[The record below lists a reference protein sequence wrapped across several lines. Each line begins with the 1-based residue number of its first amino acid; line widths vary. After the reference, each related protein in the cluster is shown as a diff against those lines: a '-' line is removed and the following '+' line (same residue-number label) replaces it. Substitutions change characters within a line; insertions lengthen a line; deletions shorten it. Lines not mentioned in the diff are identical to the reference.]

1 MADAGESMTGEP
13 GGFERLLTPSKI
25 TAWLDCAHY
34 LTLKHEVEGGGRPKP
49 GQPFGS
55 FAYVTVLDG
64 WAYERWGATGMLLA
78 DAATGAAGVLAFSIW
93 WIDVKGRQFG
103 TYFFRVFG
111 ANALFAYV
119 FSEAL
124 VISWFNTTWTAAD
137 GSEWIDHGPGNAAH
151 ARKIGRAHV

>member
-55 FAYVTVLDG
+55 FAKLLMERASNTRPPSSLDMKLCRVG
-64 WAYERWGATGMLLA
+64 TAVAPSSG
-78 DAATGAAGVLAFSIW
+78 
-93 WIDVKGRQFG
+93 FG
-103 TYFFRVFG
+103 C
-111 ANALFAYV
+111 
-119 FSEAL
+119 
-124 VISWFNTTWTAAD
+124 
-137 GSEWIDHGPGNAAH
+137 
-151 ARKIGRAHV
+151 

>member
-1 MADAGESMTGEP
+1 MRD
-13 GGFERLLTPSKI
+13 LLT
-25 TAWLDCAHY
+25 WG
-34 LTLKHEVEGGGRPKP
+34 V
-49 GQPFGS
+49 
-55 FAYVTVLDG
+55 VL
-64 WAYERWGATGMLLA
+64 GATGLLWDLVFPINKKLWTSSYVLYVGGIA
-78 DAATGAAGVLAFSIW
+78 MILLAFSIW

-137 GSEWIDHGPGNAAH
+137 GSEWNVQKWIYETLFAPIQGREFSSFLFAIAYMLLCWLLCKVLYD
-151 ARKIGRAHV
+151 RKIFIKL